1 MLMPWSVFDKLTKMW
16 STVLKQYWQYHIW
29 QTSALLQPRSPSL
42 NICFCL
48 KCVCSENEW
57 EKSPFLVFDDKCESW
72 EQSRARWKILRA
84 CISGNCH
91 NCQQHWGGICN
102 SRKTSENKSHH
113 ISQKKRYILGT
124 LYDFWRTRKE
134 VLWWDLFSFR
144 ETPSSAGTS
153 KDNRHLCKL
162 CQADIRLEVFVPK
175 IPVK

>member
-1 MLMPWSVFDKLTKMW
+1 MPSPYSRRRQGPNNYSDTVRRGALFNQMLMPWSVFDKLTKMW

-84 CISGNCH
+84 CISGNCQ

-113 ISQKKRYILGT
+113 ISQKKKIYFGNILWFLTDTEGGS
-124 LYDFWRTRKE
+124 
-134 VLWWDLFSFR
+134 VL
-144 ETPSSAGTS
+144 G
-153 KDNRHLCKL
+153 
-162 CQADIRLEVFVPK
+162 FV
-175 IPVK
+175 

>member
-1 MLMPWSVFDKLTKMW
+1 MIDSFKTILTISYLTNKR
-16 STVLKQYWQYHIW
+16 
-29 QTSALLQPRSPSL
+29 LLQPRSPSL

-113 ISQKKRYILGT
+113 IQNYFCINILIFHT
-124 LYDFWRTRKE
+124 DEFHLIFQIKFSET
-134 VLWWDLFSFR
+134 VLLFILIF
-144 ETPSSAGTS
+144 
-153 KDNRHLCKL
+153 KL
-162 CQADIRLEVFVPK
+162 NFK
-175 IPVK
+175 

>member
-1 MLMPWSVFDKLTKMW
+1 MIDSFKTILTISYLTNSRHHKRIQE
-16 STVLKQYWQYHIW
+16 SAFFNSFTLLLK
-29 QTSALLQPRSPSL
+29 SALLQPRSPSL

-48 KCVCSENEW
+48 MCVCSENEW

-113 ISQKKRYILGT
+113 ISQKKEIYFGNIVRFLTDKEGGSVLG
-124 LYDFWRTRKE
+124 
-134 VLWWDLFSFR
+134 
-144 ETPSSAGTS
+144 
-153 KDNRHLCKL
+153 
-162 CQADIRLEVFVPK
+162 FV
-175 IPVK
+175 